1 MSVAYYIVLDREA
14 GFDPFINGKSLAK
27 ETRRLNKVA
36 RLLDLRP
43 IDDYA
48 IYDEADVD
56 LGAGGAADEWFSV
69 DEGIAWAAALLV
81 KLGSEPTLVENPSGV
96 VADLE
101 ECIAVLER
109 ARAAGARWRFA
120 LDF

>member
-1 MSVAYYIVLDREA
+1 M
-14 GFDPFINGKSLAK
+14 
-27 ETRRLNKVA
+27 
-36 RLLDLRP
+36 LDLRP
-43 IDDYA
+43 IGDYA

-56 LGAGGAADEWFSV
+56 LGGGATANEWFSV

-81 KLGSEPTLVENPSGV
+81 KLGSEPTLVNDPSGV

-101 ECIAVLER
+101 ECKAVLER
-109 ARAAGARWRFA
+109 AGCAGARWRFA

>member
-14 GFDPFINGKSLAK
+14 GFDPFTNGKSLAK

-36 RLLDLRP
+36 RMLNLRP
-43 IDDYA
+43 IDDYVT
-48 IYDEADVD
+48 YDEADVD
-56 LGAGGAADEWFSV
+56 LDGSAANDEWFSV
-69 DEGIAWAAALLV
+69 DEGISWAAALLV
-81 KLGSEPTLVENPSGV
+81 KLRSDPALVKDPSSI

-101 ECIAVLER
+101 ECIAVLEK